1 MMIDTHCHLDKEE
14 YDNLDEIINHM
25 GKNIIIASGCDLK
38 TNKNVI
44 DLVNKYDNI
53 YGTIG
58 FHPEEIDNYN
68 DESLTFLED
77 NLSNPKIVGIGEIGL
92 DYHYSHDN
100 KDQQIK
106 AFIEQIELAKRFN
119 KTIVIHSREAIE
131 DTYNVLE
138 KYLNNNKAI
147 LHCYSGSLE
156 MARRFKKLGL
166 KFGIGGVVTFKNSQK
181 LQDVVEE
188 LDITDLVLETDS
200 PYLCPEPFRGKKNEP
215 YNIAYVAQKI
225 AEIKNIDYDKVLEI
239 TTKTAISQFD
249 LM

>member
-14 YDNLDEIINHM
+14 YDDLDEIINHM

-92 DYHYSHDN
+92 DYHYSNDN
-100 KDQQIK
+100 KNHQIK

-119 KTIVIHSREAIE
+119 KTIVIHSRDAIE
-131 DTYNVLE
+131 DTYNVLK

-215 YNIAYVAQKI
+215 YNIVYVAQKI

-249 LM
+249 LK